1 MRLKE
6 EHIPEVGGKERTPGL
21 GELLW
26 DNTSPRSDLRA
37 GMEGSILCS
46 ALFPLCT
53 YILPSKMH
61 QWFPSVISFM
71 AITLG
76 LVFGHNGD
84 LCMPSTVGMDNESYF
99 IS

>member
-1 MRLKE
+1 MQA
-6 EHIPEVGGKERTPGL
+6 PGQTYGQVWKAAFCVVL
-21 GELLW
+21 SLSSLYLH
-26 DNTSPRSDLRA
+26 TSIKNAPVV
-37 GMEGSILCS
+37 
-46 ALFPLCT
+46 
-53 YILPSKMH
+53 
-61 QWFPSVISFM
+61 SVISFM